1 MRMWYSD
8 MWGAVEIF
16 RYLRYVILGGD
27 GVVDYGGANNP
38 QLGLYRRKMRGDRY
52 WKGSITNKNSE

>member
-1 MRMWYSD
+1 

-27 GVVDYGGANNP
+27 GVVDLRGANNL
-38 QLGLYRRKMRGDRY
+38 QLGWYRR
-52 WKGSITNKNSE
+52 NV